1 MNRYSSSLVG
11 DQRGV
16 AAVEFAII
24 APVLMMLLGGVTD
37 FGLVKFGKSQLANG
51 VAQAVQYA
59 LLQGAG
65 VSAANIRAMVQAGAI
80 RAGLAPVVT
89 VTVTGP
95 KCYCVSGTPA
105 TLAAVPPPTAL
116 SGSNTCTGTCP
127 LPEVAPGAFVVITA
141 SFVYVPLM
149 PFYSQMASMALSGT
163 VTTVSETVTVRL
175 Q

>member
-1 MNRYSSSLVG
+1 LAGN
-11 DQRGV
+11 QRGV

-24 APVLMMLLGGVTD
+24 APVLLMLLGGVTD
-37 FGLVKFGKSQLANG
+37 FGLVQVGKSQLVNG

-65 VSAANIRAMVQAGAI
+65 VSAATVKTMVQTGAI
-80 RAGLAPVVT
+80 RAGLVPAVT

-95 KCYCVSGTPA
+95 ACYCVAGKPAALVLPSTP
-105 TLAAVPPPTAL
+105 L

-127 LPEVAPGAFVVITA
+127 SPEAAPGAFVTIA
-141 SFVYVPLM
+141 SSFVYQPLM
-149 PFYSQMASMALSGT
+149 PFYSKMAA
-163 VTTVSETVTVRL
+163 TTVSETVTVRL

>member
-1 MNRYSSSLVG
+1 
-11 DQRGV
+11 
-16 AAVEFAII
+16 
-24 APVLMMLLGGVTD
+24 VLLMLLGGVTD

-51 VAQAVQYA
+51 LAQAVQYA

-65 VSAANIRAMVQAGAI
+65 VSVANIKAMVQAGAI

-95 KCYCVSGTPA
+95 ACYCVKGEPAILVTPS
-105 TLAAVPPPTAL
+105 TAL
-116 SGSNTCTGTCP
+116 SGTNTCTGTCP
-127 LPEVAPGAFVVITA
+127 SPEVAPGAFVIIAA

-149 PFYSQMASMALSGT
+149 PFYSRMAN
-163 VTTVSETVTVRL
+163 TTVAETVTVRL